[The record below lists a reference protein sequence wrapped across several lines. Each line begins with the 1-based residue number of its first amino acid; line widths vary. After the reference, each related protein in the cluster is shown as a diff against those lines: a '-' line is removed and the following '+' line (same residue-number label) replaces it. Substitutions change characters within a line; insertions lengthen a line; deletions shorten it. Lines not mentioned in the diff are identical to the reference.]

1 MYWFDV
7 IFQGDSSDDEA
18 LKEEE
23 EEILRMQREKAKNL
37 SMEDFGLEN
46 VGEDENNRELT
57 LEVNFLLT
65 C

>member
-1 MYWFDV
+1 
-7 IFQGDSSDDEA
+7 
-18 LKEEE
+18 
-23 EEILRMQREKAKNL
+23 MQREKAKNL